1 MTAEK
6 APIHA
11 ESILQLWT
19 CLSLEPTYIGSPFVW
34 SSWKPATL
42 DIKANSSTHKRGM
55 MKSVSLLALI
65 ASTAFALGQLKDAS
79 DYLNEPEKY
88 KGKKIV
94 LPCAYIGRASG
105 PSEDPQYV
113 MFGAV
118 TATKGAN
125 SKRGGIKVAVP
136 ASEASAFLKK
146 YGVTPDYDQN
156 VNYRTKP
163 LAGIFTKDK
172 EGYYYLVYEPPK

>member
-1 MTAEK
+1 
-6 APIHA
+6 
-11 ESILQLWT
+11 
-19 CLSLEPTYIGSPFVW
+19 
-34 SSWKPATL
+34 
-42 DIKANSSTHKRGM
+42 

-88 KGKKIV
+88 EGKKIV

-118 TATKGAN
+118 TATKG
-125 SKRGGIKVAVP
+125 RIP
-136 ASEASAFLKK
+136 SEAESKSPSLLPKQAHSLRNT
-146 YGVTPDYDQN
+146 VSLPTT
-156 VNYRTKP
+156 TK
-163 LAGIFTKDK
+163 T
-172 EGYYYLVYEPPK
+172 